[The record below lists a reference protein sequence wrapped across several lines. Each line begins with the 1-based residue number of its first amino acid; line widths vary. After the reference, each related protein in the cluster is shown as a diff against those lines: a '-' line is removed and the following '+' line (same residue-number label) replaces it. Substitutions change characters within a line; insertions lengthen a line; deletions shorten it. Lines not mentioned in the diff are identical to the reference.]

1 MDAPPGLA
9 SAATEYISGLQVK
22 TKGERASEPPG

>member
-9 SAATEYISGLQVK
+9 SSTEYNPKPQVK
-22 TKGERASEPPG
+22 TKGERASEPSE